1 MYRCTPAD
9 PYAGFE
15 GAFKCLVEKGEVA
28 FLKHTTVA
36 EMTASNLNFVGKKK
50 EDFELLCVDGS
61 RRSVTDYQQCNWGSV
76 PSHAI
81 VTTSAKSSKQR
92 QRYQRFLLV
101 STDTQP
107 QWTCSWSSI
116 NFV

>member
-36 EMTASNLNFVGKKK
+36 EMTASNLNFVGKRQ

-61 RRSVTDYQQCNWGSV
+61 RRSITDYQQCNWGSV

-101 STDTQP
+101 STDTQ
-107 QWTCSWSSI
+107 TH
-116 NFV
+116 